1 MVKIKLV
8 RIGKKGQPFFR
19 IVVSQAKDKLRGK
32 YIQLLGS
39 YDPLRNPAVFK
50 IDKEKYVSWLSRGAQ
65 PTPKLAG
72 LLKKFS

>member
-19 IVVSQAKDKLRGK
+19 IVVAQAKDKLKGK
-32 YIQLLGS
+32 YIELLGF
-39 YDPLRNPAVFK
+39 YDPLRNPAILK
-50 IDKEKYVSWLSRGAQ
+50 IDKEKYASWLSRGAQ
-65 PTPKLAG
+65 TTPKLAG